1 MNAWGRDFDF
11 CLPVPS
17 RAFSQPVPCTLLLG
31 GLVGLPR
38 AEGEGPV
45 MTGKGERL
53 PRASVVVLGWGTSFL
68 APVCQSKFSERK
80 WGKTAELEAG
90 SIPAPTPVL
99 TPLTLTPCSG
109 PTAWFA
115 AREAG
120 GPLFHTL
127 GKQQPFLVP
136 SVQQEG
142 LERCPQVGSRG
153 GGTGSTW
160 QEAASAS
167 PAACQ
172 PQSWALTWRPRPRK
186 LVI

>member
-1 MNAWGRDFDF
+1 
-11 CLPVPS
+11 
-17 RAFSQPVPCTLLLG
+17 
-31 GLVGLPR
+31 
-38 AEGEGPV
+38 

-68 APVCQSKFSERK
+68 APVCQSRFSERK

-99 TPLTLTPCSG
+99 APLTLTPCSG

-142 LERCPQVGSRG
+142 LERCPQVGSRRG